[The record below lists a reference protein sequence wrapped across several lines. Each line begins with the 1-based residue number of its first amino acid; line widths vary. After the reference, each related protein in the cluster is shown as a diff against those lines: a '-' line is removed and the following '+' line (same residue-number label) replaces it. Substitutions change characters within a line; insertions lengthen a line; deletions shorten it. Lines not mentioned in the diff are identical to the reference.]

1 MAAYNT
7 GRMPRLSLEHLIR
20 SSRDVSSSEGGDNDI
35 IIDRSLYA
43 SRKNGRLAT
52 ITSSFDTA
60 KDTRPGDTM
69 RDMTIEAKYW
79 RNLYMTLKQE
89 NNEDVQD
96 VDNLLQ
102 LTLDREAQLINYARL
117 LERKID
123 SIIAPL
129 QDSAESIEL
138 CKKLDTQRKLLYF
151 YETMTGTSADDVL
164 L

>member
-1 MAAYNT
+1 MVTVFFRSEKDNETKNVQKMAAYNT

-20 SSRDVSSSEGGDNDI
+20 SSRDVSSAEGGDNDI
-35 IIDRSLYA
+35 IIDRSMYA

-60 KDTRPGDTM
+60 KETRAGDTM

-96 VDNLLQ
+96 ADNLLQ
-102 LTLDREAQLINYARL
+102 LTLDREAQLLSKSCRVHVYVV
-117 LERKID
+117 
-123 SIIAPL
+123 
-129 QDSAESIEL
+129 L
-138 CKKLDTQRKLLYF
+138 C
-151 YETMTGTSADDVL
+151 
-164 L
+164 